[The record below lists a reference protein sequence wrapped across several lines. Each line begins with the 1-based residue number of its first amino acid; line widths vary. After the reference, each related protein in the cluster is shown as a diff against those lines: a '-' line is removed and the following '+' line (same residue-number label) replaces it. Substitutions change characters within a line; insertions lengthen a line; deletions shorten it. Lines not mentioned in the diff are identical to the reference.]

1 MPIKGLMAAL
11 QERDNDGLDNGEICL
26 SMKMDRWIEADRF
39 EIYFVDSI
47 NKNFSIIRCRN
58 LRN

>member
-11 QERDNDGLDNGEICL
+11 QERDNDGLDNGEIRL